1 VAVSGKGTSLLD
13 LLITNVG
20 RYIVQVQGEMDRED
34 KLVTVGQYYK
44 IFYSC
49 DVNKNAGLAKCNIR
63 HHELFPN
70 KIIPNIKIPNPKN
83 GENPE
88 HENPEIQL
96 TQLTPFPPHLA
107 YLDGK
112 WHYWQPIL
120 TYPNLWAGLTQLNP
134 FPPSPNLVPFPLTK
148 PFGIFTFRIIT

>member
-1 VAVSGKGTSLLD
+1 MLQVAVSGKGTSLLD
-13 LLITNVG
+13 LLITNVK
-20 RYIVQVQGEMDRED
+20 RFIVQAQGEMDRED

-49 DVNKNAGLAKCNIR
+49 NLNKNAGLAKCNIR

-70 KIIPNIKIPNPKN
+70 KIIPNIKIPNPQN

-88 HENPEIQL
+88 RKNPEIQL

-107 YLDGK
+107 YHVEK
-112 WHYWQPIL
+112 WLCWRPIL
-120 TYPNLWAGLTQLNP
+120 T
-134 FPPSPNLVPFPLTK
+134 
-148 PFGIFTFRIIT
+148 